1 MSKLFLDQSSEEIN
15 LHKTDLGKKQ
25 QPVYLRLD
33 LVSCRQVTVSFLDQS
48 HVETV
53 SFLDQSHVE
62 TVSFRDQSRD
72 KYFTH

>member
-25 QPVYLRLD
+25 QPVSFLD
-33 LVSCRQVTVSFLDQS
+33 QSRVETVSFLDQS
-48 HVETV
+48 RVETV

-62 TVSFRDQSRD
+62 LFPSEISLMCI
-72 KYFTH
+72 YFFTRLI